1 MCATACLA
9 AHPRWRTCPL
19 AAPSTRAARTQ
30 WKSARSKCRGSLI
43 RMKTIEL
50 PAGYL
55 EKGNMNNLLEVNE
68 LSKQYSQGNV
78 LAKITLTAVDH
89 VSFYIK
95 PAEIFTLAGESGC
108 GKTTTAKVVLG
119 FEEPTSGTIL
129 HNGKPQTPKEK
140 VWITEGVQAIF
151 QDPFSTFNPL
161 RTVDQYFFE
170 TVQNHLLAMRKP
182 QAIELIDQKLR
193 LVGLT
198 YKEFAGK
205 YPNEFSGG
213 QLQRISIARAL
224 LTDPKLIVADEPVS
238 MVDASLRM
246 SIVNLFKQLRDE
258 LGVSILY
265 ITHDLATAYYVS
277 DRIAIMF
284 RGNIVEMGTV
294 EEVLMNPRHP
304 YTRLL
309 RDSIPEA
316 NPHRRWQGRINLN
329 ETEQSEY
336 LKQGCK
342 FAGRCPEVMEIC
354 KGVVP
359 ADINVEDVLVKC
371 HLYSGNKAI

>member
-1 MCATACLA
+1 M
-9 AHPRWRTCPL
+9 
-19 AAPSTRAARTQ
+19 
-30 WKSARSKCRGSLI
+30 
-43 RMKTIEL
+43 
-50 PAGYL
+50 
-55 EKGNMNNLLEVNE
+55 EKLLEVND
-68 LSKQYSQGNV
+68 LTKQYSQGSV
-78 LAKITLTAVDH
+78 IARITLTAADH

-119 FEEPTSGTIL
+119 FEDATSGVIF
-129 HNGKPQTPKEK
+129 HNGKQQIHKEK

-161 RTVDQYFFE
+161 RTVDCYFHE
-170 TVQNHLLAMRKP
+170 TVQNYRLARSKP
-182 QAIELIDQKLR
+182 EAIERIDQKLR

-198 YKEFAGK
+198 YQEFAGK

-224 LTDPKLIVADEPVS
+224 VTDPKLIIADEPVS

-294 EEVLMNPRHP
+294 EQVLMNPRHP
-304 YTRLL
+304 YSKLL
-309 RDSIPEA
+309 RDSIPQA
-316 NPHRRWQGRINLN
+316 DPKQRWTTEVNLL
-329 ETEQSEY
+329 ELEQEEY
-336 LKQGCK
+336 LRRGCK
-342 FAGRCPEVMEIC
+342 FAGRCPDVMEIC
-354 KGVVP
+354 KGVAP
-359 ADINVEDVLVKC
+359 TDILVDDVLVKC
-371 HLYSGNKAI
+371 HKYSDKQET